1 MLGPGRQI
9 WPVASRSEKVVQVTG
24 RRLWAGRGR
33 GTRGLSAGGGGGPR
47 TPPVRLPARVAA
59 GCRPPNTRHLPS
71 TYGARG
77 RGGAQAG
84 SVPPPPGGTLLPG
97 PPRLGCQV
105 SEGLRRPAPS
115 PLESP
120 RNDVATRQFKKKFN
134 YRDRLWE
141 LEQTRSV
148 GGAGKQL
155 RSERAGLDAARGAR
169 APGSGGGERPPGVG
183 NRRKFEESAFFWR
196 GGGGEWK
203 TF

>member
-1 MLGPGRQI
+1 MSGPGRQT

-24 RRLWAGRGR
+24 RPLWAGRGR
-33 GTRGLSAGGGGGPR
+33 GTRGLSSGGGGGQR
-47 TPPVRLPARVAA
+47 MARVGLPARVAD
-59 GCRPPNTRHLPS
+59 GCRSPYTRHLPS
-71 TYGARG
+71 TSGARG
-77 RGGAQAG
+77 RGGAQAS
-84 SVPPPPGGTLLPG
+84 SVPPPPGGTLLSS
-97 PPRLGCQV
+97 PPRRGCQV
-105 SEGLRRPAPS
+105 SEELRRPAPS

-120 RNDVATRQFKKKFN
+120 RNDVATRQLKKKFN

-183 NRRKFEESAFFWR
+183 NQRKFEESVFFW
-196 GGGGEWK
+196 GWWWWWK